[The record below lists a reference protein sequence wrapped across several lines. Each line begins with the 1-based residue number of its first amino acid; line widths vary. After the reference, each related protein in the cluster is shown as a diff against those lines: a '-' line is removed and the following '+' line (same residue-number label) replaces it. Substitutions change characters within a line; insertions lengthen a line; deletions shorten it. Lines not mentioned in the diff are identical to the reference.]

1 MFPVWRFWPAF
12 RNPTSLI
19 SGQSVCSG
27 CGFENISCVRESLL
41 TKVTWLPLA
50 IVMFRGLTAL
60 LAIVIVPPPGVGVGV
75 GVSVGEGLL
84 LEQSAHAA
92 SRRSEEHTS
101 ELQSHSEL

>member
-12 RNPTSLI
+12 NDPTSLI

-27 CGFENISCVRESLL
+27 CGFEYISCVRESLL

-60 LAIVIVPPPGVGVGV
+60 FAIVIVAVSPGDGVGDGDGVLEPPP
-75 GVSVGEGLL
+75 
-84 LEQSAHAA
+84 HAG
-92 SRRSEEHTS
+92 SRIAIDPAQTNRQATFMYAY
-101 ELQSHSEL
+101 